1 MVRSQAPSPAT
12 WFKALVLVLLGLP
25 AVAGAQIIDEEE
37 VGRFTL
43 GGYVGFA
50 GANMGR
56 FNENID
62 VVNYFLSN
70 QGIPLR
76 EADGLNGGASGRA
89 ELRYKLSDRWM
100 VGFGVASTEAM
111 SRFTVTLGAVD
122 FYARSTQFIPAVY
135 YNFPFVQNSEKFA
148 AVADRMNMYVG
159 AAPIFFTAGKAHMRI
174 TDNSNEPVFNID
186 GDLGEL
192 DGEGDATGTGIGV
205 QGLFGVSYQLTSA
218 ISVAGELGY
227 RIGKISDLEIVKAEG
242 DVRDDTEDDENR
254 REPGDKAITD
264 FFKRPDER
272 NGIPTQDIE
281 GNHIPYYSDHPTPLD
296 LDFSGFLIH
305 IGMRLHLF

>member
-1 MVRSQAPSPAT
+1 MR
-12 WFKALVLVLLGLP
+12 ALVLALLGLP
-25 AVAGAQIIDEEE
+25 VVASAQIIDEEE
-37 VGRFTL
+37 VGRFSL
-43 GGYVGFA
+43 GGYVGYA
-50 GANMGR
+50 GANLGR

-62 VVNYFLSN
+62 VVNYFLNN

-76 EADGLNGGASGRA
+76 EADGLHGAASARG

-100 VGFGVASTEAM
+100 VGLGVASTEAM

-122 FYARSTQFIPAVY
+122 FYARSTQFIPSVY
-135 YNFPFVQNSEKFA
+135 YVFPFVQNSEKFS

-174 TDNSNEPVFNID
+174 TDNSNEPVFNVD

-192 DGEGDATGTGIGV
+192 DGEGDATGTGIGL

-218 ISVAGELGY
+218 FSLAGELGY
-227 RIGKISDLEIVKAEG
+227 RIGTISDLKIEKALG
-242 DVRDDTEDDENR
+242 YDRDDTDDDENQ

-264 FFKRPDER
+264 FFQRPDER
-272 NGIPTQDIE
+272 NGIPSEDIE
-281 GNHIPYYSDHPTPLD
+281 GNHIPYYSDYAPDPLD
-296 LDFSGFLIH
+296 LDFSGVLIH
-305 IGMRLHLF
+305 IGIRLHLF